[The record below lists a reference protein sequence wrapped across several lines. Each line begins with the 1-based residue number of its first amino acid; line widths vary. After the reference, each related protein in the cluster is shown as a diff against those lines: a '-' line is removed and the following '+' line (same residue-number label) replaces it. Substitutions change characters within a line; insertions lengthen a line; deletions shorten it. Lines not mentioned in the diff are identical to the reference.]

1 MHILAVHTCLCYL
14 RGNTKNSCSLE
25 SWKLRFGATLTALAA
40 ACSPAPFCFLIL
52 FELTTCSQQVLI
64 FPSRLWF
71 SNKYLVFDI
80 WLHFVVLLL
89 VCLQSARTSLHSLK
103 TQTRLPASTNP
114 ASTPPSVPI
123 RMKQEKMPPAT
134 KKRPFMAT
142 QPATS
147 ITPPNLRAA
156 PNRSIAIKSAPPASF
171 PGSKPPSSLS
181 TSSQQ
186 LQMPNNMLRP
196 PTNNRMP
203 VPGGA
208 ANLASDMMKM
218 QHALF
223 LQMQQR
229 RYAAQRNGNAV
240 NVAGR
245 PSSSAT
251 MLSSNRTPTKPYAR
265 TPPAQ
270 RSVSAI
276 NPSSTSTSSSGSST
290 LSGR

>member
-1 MHILAVHTCLCYL
+1 
-14 RGNTKNSCSLE
+14 
-25 SWKLRFGATLTALAA
+25 
-40 ACSPAPFCFLIL
+40 
-52 FELTTCSQQVLI
+52 
-64 FPSRLWF
+64 
-71 SNKYLVFDI
+71 
-80 WLHFVVLLL
+80 
-89 VCLQSARTSLHSLK
+89 
-103 TQTRLPASTNP
+103 
-114 ASTPPSVPI
+114 
-123 RMKQEKMPPAT
+123 MKQEKMPPAT

-203 VPGGA
+203 VPGGT
-208 ANLASDMMKM
+208 ANIASDMMKM

-240 NVAGR
+240 NAAGR

-251 MLSSNRTPTKPYAR
+251 MLSSNRTPAKPYAR
-265 TPPAQ
+265 TPPAP
-270 RSVSAI
+270 RSV
-276 NPSSTSTSSSGSST
+276 T
-290 LSGR
+290 LAWPPPPLTMRPKAKPHTVRCRSRSIRLHLPPYRPRHRAPRAPPPRPVLVFVLVFISNL